1 MNSEGRPDG
10 KRPFGHNSL
19 LEHHEARL
27 AKHLGE
33 NEGRTEGFTLN
44 SEDCSKLLQ
53 EAIQFHHRYICL
65 FQLQEYEAVI
75 RDTQRNLKVFD
86 FVDEFA
92 ASDDMSWS
100 LQQFRPQ
107 LLMMETRARGSL
119 ALKEGELA
127 RAIEAV
133 SNGLEA
139 IREFYRDFARSD
151 STEQSGEIQ
160 SLEAWLKELRDRSTQ
175 KRTKRSLNA
184 REKLEHAL
192 SEAVLREDYESAAKY
207 RDSLRNLKVSRKP

>member
-1 MNSEGRPDG
+1 M
-10 KRPFGHNSL
+10 
-19 LEHHEARL
+19 
-27 AKHLGE
+27 
-33 NEGRTEGFTLN
+33 
-44 SEDCSKLLQ
+44 
-53 EAIQFHHRYICL
+53 
-65 FQLQEYEAVI
+65 
-75 RDTQRNLKVFD
+75 
-86 FVDEFA
+86 
-92 ASDDMSWS
+92 
-100 LQQFRPQ
+100 
-107 LLMMETRARGSL
+107 
-119 ALKEGELA
+119 
-127 RAIEAV
+127 

-207 RDSLRNLKVSRKP
+207 RDACTTSGEISTTSAWETGCASAEPSVTPLPNPMMHTCCGFE